1 MNAITF
7 PRHLSLRS
15 AIAVHDV
22 GDSIKSWG
30 KRGMISGGLF
40 GFAFAAVLV
49 AIPLTTDVLTFG
61 TVGTL
66 IVGVVECAVIAG
78 GFAAMAAALYGHGVL
93 HNGSVGFERKL
104 GVGADWP
111 EAAMPLSDWPARWAF
126 PGRSAAQPI
135 PPAPVH
141 YLDAGHP
148 SLQKIQTPLEAVA

>member
-7 PRHLSLRS
+7 PRHFSVRN
-15 AIAVHDV
+15 AVVVHDV

-40 GFAFAAVLV
+40 GFALAAVLV

-78 GFAAMAAALYGHGVL
+78 GFAAMAAALYGQGVSR
-93 HNGSVGFERKL
+93 NGSVGFERKIS
-104 GVGADWP
+104 ADATWP
-111 EAAMPLSDWPARWAF
+111 EAALPASDWPARWAF
-126 PGRSAAQPI
+126 PGQPASQPSA
-135 PPAPVH
+135 VS
-141 YLDAGHP
+141 YLDTRDL
-148 SLQKIQTPLEAVA
+148 SLQAVETHLSAVA